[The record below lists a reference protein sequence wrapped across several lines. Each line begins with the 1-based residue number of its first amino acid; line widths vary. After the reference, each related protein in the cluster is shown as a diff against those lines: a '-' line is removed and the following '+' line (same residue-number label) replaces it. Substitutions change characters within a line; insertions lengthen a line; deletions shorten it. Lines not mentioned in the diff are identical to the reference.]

1 MYDTRRGLL
10 LFYRVSDIQS
20 GAAAVEDDIT
30 GSLLQLGNI
39 VLMIASSLA
48 VPIRNL
54 LGGDAVKHSLVCVLM
69 LLSNS
74 AVPRIDLILRDSVE
88 NSLIPMLVSLLF
100 SSVPLCLSP
109 VTILSS
115 QPYSYWLLSLA
126 DSGLHHQRG
135 AVPESQNLP

>member
-1 MYDTRRGLL
+1 MIYSH
-10 LFYRVSDIQS
+10 SDVNR
-20 GAAAVEDDIT
+20 GAATVEHNIT

-39 VLMIASSLA
+39 VLMVASSLA

-100 SSVPLCLSP
+100 SSIPLCLIASNNL
-109 VTILSS
+109 VQLS
-115 QPYSYWLLSLA
+115 LIRMAMSLA
-126 DSGLHHQRG
+126 DGGLNISVELCQSHR
-135 AVPESQNLP
+135 AFRI